1 MPIAELVRMERT
13 LDSSGHSPVS
23 DDAARRW
30 GYGRPTFLR
39 SSANHVFVCRAMDPA
54 TEEAVLRMKPASPQD
69 HDAAEVVAVLA
80 RGLAAAGVHVAAA
93 KPSIATRLVEV
104 FDDDR
109 QAYLATAYRY
119 VSGDPVDA
127 SGLDQARAEA
137 WGSLLAS
144 LHGVAGRVAVGWDV
158 RLPSWDEDRFTE
170 AVAFFADDSL
180 KRLVDR
186 TRTELARLSH
196 DPQVFGVV
204 HGDPELDNVVWSGK
218 DPVLVDLDD
227 ATCSWFLADVV
238 FALRDF
244 APLAGPPDPD
254 DPIVEGFIR
263 GYRRVRSLTDE
274 ELLWMPL
281 MARAHAMVTLA
292 RLQPVLAHPT
302 EGDWPDWAHQLDAR
316 VRAKARELETVLL
329 AMGG

>member
-13 LDSSGHSPVS
+13 LDSSRRSPVG

-30 GYGRPTFLR
+30 GYGRATFLR
-39 SSANHVFVCRAMDPA
+39 SSANHVFACRAMDPA
-54 TEEAVLRMKPASPQD
+54 TEEAVLRMKPASIKD
-69 HDAAEVVAVLA
+69 HHAAEMVAVLA

-93 KPSIATRLVEV
+93 QLSIASRLVEV
-104 FDDDR
+104 VDDDR
-109 QAYLATAYRY
+109 QTYLVTAYRY
-119 VSGDPVDA
+119 VSGDQVEA
-127 SGLDQARAEA
+127 SGVDQTRAEA

-144 LHGVAGRVAVGWDV
+144 LHAAAGWVADGWHV
-158 RLPSWDEDRFTE
+158 RLPSWDEDRIAE
-170 AVAFFADDSL
+170 AVAFFSDDSL
-180 KRLVDR
+180 KRLADR
-186 TRTELARLSH
+186 TRTELARLPH

-204 HGDPELDNVVWSGK
+204 HGDPERDNVVWSGK
-218 DPVLVDLDD
+218 DPVLIDLDD
-227 ATCSWFLADVV
+227 AARSWFLADVV

-244 APLAGPPDPD
+244 SPLAGPPDAD
-254 DPIVEGFIR
+254 DPIVDGFVR
-263 GYRRVRSLTDE
+263 GYRHVRSLTDE

-302 EGDWPDWAHQLDAR
+302 QGDWPDWAHQLDAR

-329 AMGG
+329 VMG